1 MKLKLKVLSAI
12 AGLVMATSA
21 VPVLAM
27 PIIGGISFSDGFEA
41 TGLTTSIVSQL
52 NNINVING
60 AGVTQASGCTGAFGT
75 CTPPPVVFGAA
86 SDFTIG
92 TVPVQAYTYG
102 DFTFTITGFGT
113 PTRNVLDC
121 QGQFCNDSLVF
132 TGTGTVDDGA
142 GPLDPSNFSI
152 SWTANGSCLRNFG
165 SVLTQ
170 CDGNVTAS
178 WSASISAA
186 GFPRTPEPTPE
197 PATLALLGLGLAGL
211 GFTIKKRK

>member
-1 MKLKLKVLSAI
+1 MKLKSRVLSAI

-21 VPVLAM
+21 VPALAT

-52 NNINVING
+52 NTINVNNG
-60 AGVTQASGCTGAFGT
+60 PGVTQASGCTSAFGT

-102 DFTFTITGFGT
+102 NFTFVITGFGT
-113 PTRNVLDC
+113 PTRNGLNCVDRTC
-121 QGQFCNDSLVF
+121 TDSLIF
-132 TGTGTVDDGA
+132 TGTGTVDDNG
-142 GPLDPSNFSI
+142 GPLDQSNFSI

-170 CDGNVTAS
+170 CDSDVTAS

-197 PATLALLGLGLAGL
+197 PATLALLGLGLVGL